1 MIQSLDAL
9 KIPVGKPHVI
19 AVAVAQDEEVL
30 SAIED
35 ARRLGI
41 ANAILVG
48 DEAKIRAVAHTL
60 SISMDPYTILH
71 ETDMIQCCKI
81 AVSLVREGKANVLMK
96 GLVDTALVMKE
107 VLQGDTGLRTGRLLS
122 HVAVFE
128 VPGFEKLFFL
138 SDAAMNIAPTLEEKK
153 QIILNVADVAHA
165 LGNPDPI
172 VACICAVEKVKAK
185 MPATIEAAALSEA
198 GLPGC
203 QVVGPLALDNAIS
216 PEAARLKG
224 ITDPRAGHA
233 DIFLMPDI
241 EAGNVM
247 YKALVFLGK
256 ARNAGIV
263 VGAKAPIILTS
274 RADSHESKL
283 NSIALALHVGAY
295 LAKEAQA

>member
-1 MIQSLDAL
+1 MIQSLDTL
-9 KIPVGKPHVI
+9 KIPSGIPHVI
-19 AVAVAQDEEVL
+19 AVAVAQDYEVL

-35 ARRLGI
+35 ARRLEL

-48 DEAKIRAVAHTL
+48 DEEQIRSVAEDL
-60 SISMDPYTILH
+60 SISLEPYTIIH
-71 ETDMIQCCKI
+71 EPDAIQCCKK
-81 AVSLVREGKANVLMK
+81 AVSLVREGQADILMK

-107 VLQGDTGLRTGRLLS
+107 VLQGDTGLRTDRLLS

-128 VPGFEKLFFL
+128 VPGFEKLFYL
-138 SDAAMNIAPTLEEKK
+138 SDAAMNIAPDLEQKK
-153 QIILNVADVAHA
+153 QIILNTVDVAHA

-172 VACICAVEKVKAK
+172 VACVCAVEKVKAK

-203 QVVGPLALDNAIS
+203 QVIGPLALDNAIS
-216 PEAARLKG
+216 VEAAHHKG

-233 DIFLMPDI
+233 DILLMPDI

-256 ARNAGIV
+256 ARNAGIII
-263 VGAKAPIILTS
+263 GAKAPIILTS

-283 NSIALALHVGAY
+283 NSIALALHVATFHN
-295 LAKEAQA
+295 KEEKA

>member
-9 KIPVGKPHVI
+9 KIPSEIPHVI
-19 AVAVAQDEEVL
+19 AVAVAQDGEVL

-35 ARRLGI
+35 ARRLGL
-41 ANAILVG
+41 ADAILVG
-48 DEAKIRAVAHTL
+48 DEAQIRKVAENL
-60 SISMDPYTILH
+60 SISLDPYSIIH
-71 ETDMIQCCKI
+71 EPDVIQCCKK
-81 AVSLVREGKANVLMK
+81 AVALVREGKADVLMK

-128 VPGFEKLFFL
+128 VPGFEKLFYL
-138 SDAAMNIAPTLEEKK
+138 TDAAMNIAPNLEEKK
-153 QIILNVADVAHA
+153 QIILNVVDVAHA
-165 LGNPDPI
+165 LGLPDPI

-203 QVVGPLALDNAIS
+203 RVIGPLGLDNAIS
-216 PEAARLKG
+216 EEAARHKG

-256 ARNAGIV
+256 ARNAGIII
-263 VGAKAPIILTS
+263 GAKAPIILTS

-283 NSIALALHVGAY
+283 NSIALALHVAAFH
-295 LAKEAQA
+295 AKEAQA